1 MLVDALKRV
10 GIDALATREP
20 GGSPGAESIRK
31 LLLSGGPEAWDGETE
46 ALLVVAA
53 RRDHLVHTIRPA
65 LTAGQWVVCDRFADS
80 TLAYQGYG
88 RGLPLDALRELH
100 RFICDGVRHPDL
112 TLILDL
118 PVEIGLRRANDRN
131 RFEHMDN
138 DFHKRMRD
146 GFLTIARQAPERCVV
161 IDAVDDVESV
171 RRAVAAAVRD
181 RLGVA
186 L

>member
-1 MLVDALKRV
+1 MLVEALKRA
-10 GIDALATREP
+10 GIDAVATREP
-20 GGSPGAESIRK
+20 GGSPGAEAIRT
-31 LLLSGGPEAWDGETE
+31 LLLDGGPETWDGQTE

-65 LTAGQWVVCDRFADS
+65 LAAGRWVICDRYADS

-88 RGLPLDALRELH
+88 RGLPLDALRDLH
-100 RFICDGVRHPDL
+100 RFICDDVRHADL

-118 PVEIGLRRANDRN
+118 PVDIGLARARDRN
-131 RFEHMDN
+131 RFEHMGK
-138 DFHKRMRD
+138 DFHERMRQ
-146 GFLTIARQAPERCVV
+146 GFLTIAHQTPERCVV
-161 IDAVDDVESV
+161 IDATRDTESV
-171 RRAVAAAVRD
+171 RRTVVATVRD